1 MELFL
6 WVAVVSGNI
15 TTVVFLE
22 GLLTLND
29 VYEKVQ
35 IFEITES
42 RKGREK
48 VGDPFS
54 LESFSLV

>member
-1 MELFL
+1 M
-6 WVAVVSGNI
+6 VSGNI

>member
-1 MELFL
+1 M
-6 WVAVVSGNI
+6 VSGNI

-42 RKGREK
+42 RKGRGK